1 MEKQQEWKVTFQCD
15 REIRSE
21 IIEDTKRVLREE
33 IARAV
38 RAALSRFGDGRGK
51 ITITCPANDGIVDE
65 TAFSL
70 RYRIRHTPSP
80 FGGSTVYNNPRE
92 AEQAIED
99 YYEKTPP
106 ESTFRLCTYRNS
118 EGKWFVGHEP
128 QEPVLEEYETSD
140 DARGAMQMHYDEPV
154 ELISVINAVAT
165 RTCSH

>member
-1 MEKQQEWKVTFQCD
+1 MEKQQEWKITFQCD

-21 IIEDTKRVLREE
+21 IIEETKRVLGEE
-33 IARAV
+33 ITRAV

-51 ITITCPANDGIVDE
+51 ITVTCPANDGIVDE

-70 RYRIRHTPSP
+70 RYRIRHTPTP
-80 FGGSTVYNNPRE
+80 FPGSTEYNDPWE

-99 YYEKTPP
+99 HYKKTPP
-106 ESTFRLCTYRNS
+106 ESTFRLCTYRNR
-118 EGKWFVGHEP
+118 EGKWCVGDEP
-128 QEPVLEEYETSD
+128 QEPFLEEYETSD
-140 DARGAMQMHYDEPV
+140 EAWGARQMYEEQV